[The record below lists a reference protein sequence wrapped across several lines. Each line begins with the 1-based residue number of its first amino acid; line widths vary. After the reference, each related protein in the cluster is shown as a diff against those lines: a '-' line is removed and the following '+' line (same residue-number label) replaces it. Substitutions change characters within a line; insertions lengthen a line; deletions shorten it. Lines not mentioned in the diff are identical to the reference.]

1 MINLFKNEDLYWK
14 RFQDGDDFDYPI
26 DYSAALLNANQD
38 GHVNILYRW
47 EPDCYCHFHRH
58 TAEVSSVVLEGE
70 LHVID
75 IDLASGEEIGT
86 RISHAGDYAHKEPG
100 DVHMEKGGSNGALVL
115 FNLYAPQGVLAE
127 SLNKNGNVIGQAT
140 LDQLLRGSLEKS

>member
-1 MINLFKNEDLYWK
+1 MINLFKNKDLSWK
-14 RFQDGDDFDYPI
+14 RFQGGNDFDYPI

-38 GHVNILYRW
+38 GHVDILYRW

-75 IDLASGEEIGT
+75 INDGGYLMLDSMIIKNEAIKWINQQDKVDDRFQFTIG
-86 RISHAGDYAHKEPG
+86 
-100 DVHMEKGGSNGALVL
+100 GA
-115 FNLYAPQGVLAE
+115 F
-127 SLNKNGNVIGQAT
+127 
-140 LDQLLRGSLEKS
+140 